1 MTLVPHLA
9 IAAGIIPGGPELII
23 ILLIVVLLFGA
34 TKLPQLAKG
43 IGQSIKEF
51 KKASADEPKDEPTPE
66 ELKAQ
71 LAATK
76 AELAAKNAKA
86 SESSKPG
93 HN

>member
-1 MTLVPHLA
+1 MTVAPHLPV
-9 IAAGIIPGGPELII
+9 AGLIPGGPELII

-51 KKASADEPKDEPTPE
+51 KKASADDAKDEPSPE

-71 LAATK
+71 LAAAK
-76 AELAAKNAKA
+76 AELAAKNGKP
-86 SESSKPG
+86 SEPAKPG
-93 HN
+93 NN